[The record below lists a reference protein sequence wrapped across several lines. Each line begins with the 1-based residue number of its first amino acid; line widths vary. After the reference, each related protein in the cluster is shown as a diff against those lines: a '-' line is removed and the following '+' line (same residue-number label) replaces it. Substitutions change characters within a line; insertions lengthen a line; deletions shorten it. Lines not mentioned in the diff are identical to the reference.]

1 MSEDRPRPE
10 CRHWI
15 GSERRHCRAV
25 DGVRF
30 YLTGWCCPLH
40 TPNALAGKPES
51 TPGPGLPP
59 GAWTTPSPLNDSR
72 IHDAQAI
79 ASGKRRS
86 NPAAYRA
93 AQASASHRKDLNL

>member
-1 MSEDRPRPE
+1 MSGDRPRPE

-15 GSERRHCRAV
+15 GPEGRHCRAV

-40 TPNALAGKPES
+40 TPRALQGLKEFE
-51 TPGPGLPP
+51 PGTAPPPSSLPL
-59 GAWTTPSPLNDSR
+59 SPLSASR
-72 IHDAQAI
+72 IHDNRAV

-93 AQASASHRKDLNL
+93 AQAAVDHRKDLNL